1 MTIGRFGALSK
12 LLILAVFL
20 TSGISPCLAQDAP
33 AADAAPAKKPISS
46 WVKLCDKVKAAEGK
60 STQNICIVHHERLD
74 PNSGAV
80 VISAALRKIEGQE
93 KQRFM
98 VTVPLGM
105 ALSPGM
111 QIKIDGDSAFIPL
124 KFTFCLPNGCTA
136 ETEASPTLVEKLSGG
151 KTIEVATINA
161 LGEQIGFEVPLTGFK
176 QTLEGAPIDGPK
188 FQKKRKAYIESI
200 LKKKHARAKTE
211 AQGAAAAETPVDIA
225 PAQ

>member
-1 MTIGRFGALSK
+1 MTIARFFALSK
-12 LLILAVFL
+12 FL
-20 TSGISPCLAQDAP
+20 PVAGFMTFGITAGLAQDAP
-33 AADAAPAKKPISS
+33 AADAAPPKKSISS

-60 STQNICIVHHERLD
+60 NPQNICIVHHERLD

-111 QIKIDGDSAFIPL
+111 QIKIDGDSAIIPL
-124 KFTFCLPNGCTA
+124 NYTFCLPNGCTA
-136 ETEASPTLVEKLSGG
+136 ETEASPALVERLSGG
-151 KTIEVATINA
+151 KSIEVATINA

-176 QTLEGAPIDGPK
+176 QTLDGPPIDGII
-188 FQKKRKAYIESI
+188 FQKKRKAYIEGI
-200 LKKKHARAKTE
+200 LKKVRAKAA
-211 AQGAAAAETPVDIA
+211 AQGSAAAEASANVA